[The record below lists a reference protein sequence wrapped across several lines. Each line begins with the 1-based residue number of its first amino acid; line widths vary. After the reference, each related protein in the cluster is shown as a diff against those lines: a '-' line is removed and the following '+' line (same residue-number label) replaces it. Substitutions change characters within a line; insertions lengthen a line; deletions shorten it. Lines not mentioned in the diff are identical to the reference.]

1 MGHSVGEYVAA
12 CVAGVFPLEDALKLV
27 AARGRLMGSLPV
39 GGGMSAVEAS
49 EKRVRAAIGAEGLG
63 LSIAAVNGP
72 RSVVVSGVE
81 AELLQLAE
89 RLEGE
94 GIRTKR
100 LVVSHVFHSALMEP
114 ILDALEKLAGEVSFV
129 APRIALVSNLSGRE
143 VRDEVVSTGYWR
155 RHAREAVRF
164 ADGMRTLWERGYR
177 AFVERGIVGLAS
189 RLAAVDSGASQ
200 V

>member
-1 MGHSVGEYVAA
+1 M
-12 CVAGVFPLEDALKLV
+12 
-27 AARGRLMGSLPV
+27 
-39 GGGMSAVEAS
+39 
-49 EKRVRAAIGAEGLG
+49 
-63 LSIAAVNGP
+63 
-72 RSVVVSGVE
+72 VSGVE

-100 LVVSHVFHSALMEP
+100 LVVSHAFHSALMEP

-155 RHAREAVRF
+155 RHAREARF
-164 ADGMRTLWERGYR
+164 PHPPTAQSRASERGSPSR
-177 AFVERGIVGLAS
+177 RRTWPS
-189 RLAAVDSGASQ
+189 RLQDR
-200 V
+200 